1 VNIALVAIGGALGA
15 AARYGLGLAWPTP
28 PHGFPWVTFVINVVG
43 CLAIGV
49 LYGVDR
55 RPAVRLFAGT
65 GMLGG
70 FTTFSSYAVETDGL
84 WRADRPWIAVGYLAG
99 TVAAAL
105 SAAWLG
111 AALIRRW
118 QP

>member
-1 VNIALVAIGGALGA
+1 VALGGALGS
-15 AARYGLGLAWPTP
+15 AARYAVGLAWPTP
-28 PHGFPWVTFVINVVG
+28 PDGFGWATFGINVVG

-65 GMLGG
+65 GVLGG
-70 FTTFSSYAVETDGL
+70 FTTFSAYAVQSDGL
-84 WRADRPWIAVGYLAG
+84 WRADHPWIAVAYVTG

-111 AALIRRW
+111 ATLVRRGGDS
-118 QP
+118 Q

>member
-1 VNIALVAIGGALGA
+1 VNLLLVALGGALGS

-28 PHGFPWVTFVINVVG
+28 EHGFPWATFVINVVG

-65 GMLGG
+65 GVLGG
-70 FTTFSSYAVETDGL
+70 FTTFSAYAVQADGL
-84 WRADRPWIAVGYLAG
+84 WRADRPEIAIAYVAG

-105 SAAWLG
+105 AAAWLG
-111 AALIRRW
+111 ATLIRRR